1 MSDLNSMAIT
11 GRLTK
16 DAELKTT
23 ANGNTVLKFSVAN
36 NTGYG
41 DNKRVTFFN
50 CDLWGK
56 QAESLAQYL
65 TKGKQVALSGEV
77 SLREYSTD
85 SGKRQSL
92 DVRVNSVSL
101 IGSKPAENNDAG
113 GDLGDS
119 VPF

>member
-1 MSDLNSMAIT
+1 MSDLNSLAIT
-11 GRLTK
+11 GRLTR

-23 ANGNTVLKFSVAN
+23 ANGNAVLKFSVAN
-36 NTGYG
+36 NTGFG
-41 DNKRVTFFN
+41 DNKRCTFFN
-50 CDLWGK
+50 CDLWGR

-65 TKGKQVALSGEV
+65 TKGKAVALSGEV

-92 DVRVNSVSL
+92 DVRVTSVSL
-101 IGSKPAENNDAG
+101 IGSKPAENSDAG
-113 GDLGDS
+113 DDDGS